1 MHRVVFR
8 GVFRAIGTLGR
19 MKEGLPVAVE
29 QLVEQTT
36 DVPGFKS
43 NRNRRKV
50 ETGKE
55 EGKKEIERGE

>member
-1 MHRVVFR
+1 
-8 GVFRAIGTLGR
+8 

-36 DVPGFKS
+36 NVLEFKS
-43 NRNRRKV
+43 NRNRRRV

-55 EGKKEIERGE
+55 EGKKEIKREG